1 MKSSSRRKP
10 LWVSSKE
17 GLSLELWEMGGVS
30 GNELPG
36 RRGVWRLVGSDLEFH
51 RKNSSTHQEGG
62 CHGLHGLL

>member
-10 LWVSSKE
+10 LWVSCKE

-51 RKNSSTHQEGG
+51 GKNSSTHQEGG